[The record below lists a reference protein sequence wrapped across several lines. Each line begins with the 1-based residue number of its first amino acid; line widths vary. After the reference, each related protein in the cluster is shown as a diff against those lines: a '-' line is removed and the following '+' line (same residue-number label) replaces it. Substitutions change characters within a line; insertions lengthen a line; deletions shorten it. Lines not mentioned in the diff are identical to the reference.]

1 MSFDAGRVRI
11 AGWIVAAG
19 GVALFVFLF
28 FFDWFGGGVS
38 GLPID
43 SHITGTRVS
52 ATGWQT
58 FTSSRWIWL
67 ATIIVALGST
77 LATALDYRFDAPL
90 RPAAIAAG
98 LGALSSGLIIYR
110 IAHHPSASVS
120 IGHLRASYG
129 IKLGIWLGL
138 LAALAIAIGGYLQ
151 AQEEAKPPVEK
162 PSKPPK
168 PAPKRSEAFSGLTVT
183 PAQPPAGARRSE
195 DVPKGEPSEDALEDT
210 PAEAAPEDA
219 P

>member
-1 MSFDAGRVRI
+1 MSFDAHRLRVS
-11 AGWIVAAG
+11 GWIGVIG

-38 GLPID
+38 GLPAD

-58 FTSSRWIWL
+58 FTASRWIWL
-67 ATIIVALGST
+67 ATIVVALGSA

-90 RPAAIAAG
+90 RPAMVAAG

-120 IGHLRASYG
+120 VGHLHASYG

-138 LAALAIAIGGYLQ
+138 VAALAITAGGYLQ
-151 AQEEAKPPVEK
+151 TQDEMKPPSEK
-162 PSKPPK
+162 RTEPP
-168 PAPKRSEAFSGLTVT
+168 PEASQAPNEAFSGLTVT
-183 PAQPPAGARRSE
+183 PAQPPASSGRA
-195 DVPKGEPSEDALEDT
+195 D
-210 PAEAAPEDA
+210 DA